1 MNATPNHWSEPTP
14 IHSLCLADPGATR
27 LWLQHEGNEAICQ
40 NHKINILCKLGY
52 ENRAQFVAHLLGSFA
67 VGTDERASTTRDE
80 TEA

>member
-1 MNATPNHWSEPTP
+1 
-14 IHSLCLADPGATR
+14 
-27 LWLQHEGNEAICQ
+27 LQHEGNEAICQ